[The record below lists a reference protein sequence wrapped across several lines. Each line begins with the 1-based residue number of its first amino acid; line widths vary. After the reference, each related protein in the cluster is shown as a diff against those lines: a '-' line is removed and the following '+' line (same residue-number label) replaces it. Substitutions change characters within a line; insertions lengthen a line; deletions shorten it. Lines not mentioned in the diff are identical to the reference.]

1 MSGEQVPNCAKL
13 EPKWIRITCT
23 HPLYTNVWKNTYTYN
38 LNKFQNRVKAMC
50 MYSMIPYRMNATC
63 RVPTLLDAEP
73 TALDLVPILLEL
85 APMQRCI
92 ISHIP
97 EEEEEEDEEGE
108 GEEEDDNEGE
118 EEAGT

>member
-1 MSGEQVPNCAKL
+1 M
-13 EPKWIRITCT
+13 
-23 HPLYTNVWKNTYTYN
+23 
-38 LNKFQNRVKAMC
+38 
-50 MYSMIPYRMNATC
+50 
-63 RVPTLLDAEP
+63 LDAEP

-108 GEEEDDNEGE
+108 GEEEEDNEGE